1 MKIIIIF
8 FGIFIMAPSIALAD
22 ICSKSNIDLRWS
34 GGSAKF
40 SVELADNEAKRA
52 QGLMFRKTL
61 GKFSGMIFVYPSE
74 QSVNFWMR
82 NTLIPLDILFFDS
95 KGTLKK
101 IHQNAQPLD
110 LSSLFGG
117 DGIQY
122 VLEINGGM
130 VAKLGINED
139 TEMRYTLVENEHAV
153 WKC

>member
-1 MKIIIIF
+1 
-8 FGIFIMAPSIALAD
+8 MAPSIALAD

-101 IHQNAQPLD
+101 FIKMRNHWICLV
-110 LSSLFGG
+110 SL
-117 DGIQY
+117 
-122 VLEINGGM
+122 
-130 VAKLGINED
+130 VAMEFNMFLK
-139 TEMRYTLVENEHAV
+139 
-153 WKC
+153 